1 MMDDL
6 EESMNNYD
14 RAQWDTTYIKILLP
28 DPATGR
34 DRCQICQEAYM
45 RNVRFP

>member
-6 EESMNNYD
+6 VESMNNYG
-14 RAQWDTTYIKILLP
+14 RTQWDTTYIKILFP

-34 DRCQICQEAYM
+34 DKYKVCREA
-45 RNVRFP
+45 